1 MQSVDVVDQKNKKIG
16 TLELKD
22 EVFGVRPHKGAMFQV
37 VRSHLAR
44 ARAGTASTKTRGEV
58 NYTSAKPYRQ
68 KGTGRARAG
77 FRGSPIWRG
86 GGITFG
92 PKPRTYDLK
101 VPKKVRQLAL
111 KSALSSK
118 VMDGNL
124 KIVERLDIKAPKTRD
139 LLNILKDLGL
149 SGKTLIVTAE
159 AQESVILSGRNVPDI
174 AVMEV
179 GRVNVYDLL
188 NMEKILMTRDAVE
201 KISEALSA

>member
-1 MQSVDVVDQKNKKIG
+1 MLSVDVVDQKNKKVG

-22 EVFGVRPHKGAMFQV
+22 EVFGIRPNKGAMFQM
-37 VRSHLAR
+37 VRSHLAA

-58 NYTSAKPYRQ
+58 SYSGIKPYRQ

-101 VPKKVRQLAL
+101 VPKKVRKLAL

-118 VMDGNL
+118 VMGGNL
-124 KIVERLDIKAPKTRD
+124 KIVERLDIKTPKTRD
-139 LLNILKDLGL
+139 LLNILKDLDL
-149 SGKTLIVTAE
+149 SGKTMIVTAE
-159 AQESVILSGRNVPDI
+159 VQESVILSGRNVPDI

>member
-1 MQSVDVVDQKNKKIG
+1 MQSVDVVDQKNKKVG

-22 EVFGVRPHKGAMFQV
+22 EVFGILPHKGAMFQV
-37 VRSHLAR
+37 VRSHLA
-44 ARAGTASTKTRGEV
+44 AVRAGTASTKTRAEV
-58 NYTSAKPYRQ
+58 NYTNAKPYRQ

-86 GGITFG
+86 GGIAFG

-118 VMDGNL
+118 VMDGDL
-124 KIVERLDIKAPKTRD
+124 KIVERLDIKAPRTRD
-139 LLNILKDLGL
+139 LLNILKDLDL

-159 AQESVILSGRNVPDI
+159 VQESVILSGRNVPNI
-174 AVMEV
+174 AVREV
-179 GRVNVYDLL
+179 SRVNVYDLL
-188 NMEKILMTRDAVE
+188 NMDKILMTRDAVE

>member
-1 MQSVDVVDQKNKKIG
+1 MPFVDVVDQKNKKVG

-22 EVFGVRPHKGAMFQV
+22 EIFGIRPNKGAVFLA
-37 VRSHLAR
+37 VRSHLAGV
-44 ARAGTASTKTRGEV
+44 RAGTASTKTRGEV
-58 NYTSAKPYRQ
+58 SYSSIKPYRQ

-101 VPKKVRQLAL
+101 VPKKVRKLAL

-118 VMDGNL
+118 VMEGNL
-124 KIVERLDIKAPKTRD
+124 KIVERLEIETPKTRS
-139 LLNILKDLGL
+139 LLGILKDLGL

-159 AQESVILSGRNVPDI
+159 SQESVILSGRNVPDI
-174 AVMEV
+174 AVLTA
-179 GRVNVYDLL
+179 GRVNVHDLL
-188 NMEKILMTRDAVE
+188 NMGKVLMTRDAVE